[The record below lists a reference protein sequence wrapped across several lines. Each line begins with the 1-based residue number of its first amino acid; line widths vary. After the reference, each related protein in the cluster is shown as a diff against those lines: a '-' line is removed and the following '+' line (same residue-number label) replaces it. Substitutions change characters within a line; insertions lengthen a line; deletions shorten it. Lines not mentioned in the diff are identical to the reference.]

1 LANVWGRSIK
11 GLSIWL
17 HCTDTVDD
25 LVGEYEAEAEVLVLN
40 VSLLLESSLNVG
52 CCEPML
58 ADDHDGSYV
67 RISFGDY
74 CMSFRQYR

>member
-1 LANVWGRSIK
+1 M
-11 GLSIWL
+11 
-17 HCTDTVDD
+17 
-25 LVGEYEAEAEVLVLN
+25 GEYEAEAEVLVLN